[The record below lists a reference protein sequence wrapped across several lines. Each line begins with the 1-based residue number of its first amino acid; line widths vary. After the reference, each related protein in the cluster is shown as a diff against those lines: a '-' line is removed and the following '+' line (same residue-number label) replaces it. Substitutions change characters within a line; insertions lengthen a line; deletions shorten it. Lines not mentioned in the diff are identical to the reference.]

1 MDAFTELDA
10 VAAPLLRDDIDTD
23 ALIPLERMK
32 AMDAD
37 FGSGLLA
44 NLRYRADGSENAD
57 FVLNQSSFRGARIL
71 VAGSNFGCGSSRE
84 QAVWALYGFG
94 IRCVIAAGFADI
106 FHANCIRQGV
116 LPVCLPRSDCAA
128 LAQALEARPGR
139 HLRVDLRRCEVHGPQ
154 GTVHRFTIDAL
165 DREMLLQGL
174 DAIALTLRR
183 ADAIAAFQA
192 RDSVRR
198 PWIHGLKLRPR
209 QPRSD
214 VPQRD
219 PGESS

>member
-1 MDAFTELDA
+1 MEAFTELDA

-23 ALIPLERMK
+23 ALIPLARMK

-37 FGSGLLA
+37 FGQGLFA
-44 NLRYRADGSENAD
+44 NLRYRADGSENPD
-57 FVLNQSSFRGARIL
+57 FILNQPSYRGARIL

-84 QAVWALYGFG
+84 QAVWALHGFG

-116 LPVCLPRSDCAA
+116 LPVRLPRAACAA
-128 LAQALEARPGR
+128 LAQALEAQPGV
-139 HLRVDLRRCEVHGPQ
+139 HLRVDLRGCEVHGPH
-154 GTVHRFTIDAL
+154 GTRHRFEIEAL

-174 DAIALTLRR
+174 DAIALTLQH

-192 RDSVRR
+192 RDRAQR
-198 PWIHGLKLRPR
+198 PWIHDLTMPAR
-209 QPRSD
+209 QPRPAS
-214 VPQRD
+214 PARA
-219 PGESS
+219 PGETP